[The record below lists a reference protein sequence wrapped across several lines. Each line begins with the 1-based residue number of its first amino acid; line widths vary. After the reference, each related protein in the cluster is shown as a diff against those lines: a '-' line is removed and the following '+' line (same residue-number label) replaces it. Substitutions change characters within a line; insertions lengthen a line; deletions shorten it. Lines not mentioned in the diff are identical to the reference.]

1 MATGQKFT
9 QFAADLGLKV
19 HNLDTD
25 TLKIMLTNTAP
36 VSTNTIKA
44 NITEISAGN
53 GYTAGGF
60 DAQGVWSLVTG
71 VAQLV
76 CTDVVVTAA
85 GGAIGPFRY
94 AVLYNDTPTSPAKP
108 LIAFWDNGSSITVND
123 TESVTLD
130 FAATTITVS

>member
-9 QFAADLGLKV
+9 QFAVDLGLKV

-25 TLKIMLTNTAP
+25 VLKIMLTNSAP
-36 VSTNTIKA
+36 SVSNTIKA

-60 DAQGVWSLVTG
+60 DATGVWSLVGG
-71 VAQLV
+71 VGQLV
-76 CTDVVVTAA
+76 CTDVVITAS
-85 GGAIGPFRY
+85 GGAIGPFQY
-94 AVLYNDTPTSPAKP
+94 AVLYNDTQTSPAKP
-108 LIAFWDNGSSITVND
+108 LMVFWNNGSPITVND

-130 FAATTITVS
+130 FASTTITVS